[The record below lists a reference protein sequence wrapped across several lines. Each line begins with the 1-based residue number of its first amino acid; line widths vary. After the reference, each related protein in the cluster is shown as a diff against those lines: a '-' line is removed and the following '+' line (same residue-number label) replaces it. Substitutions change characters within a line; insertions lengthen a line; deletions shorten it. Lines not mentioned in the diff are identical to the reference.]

1 MFEPYRV
8 AFIGHRYIEHFQ
20 EVEVRLVD
28 VLNMLADQ
36 HPYLDFYIGNYGEYD
51 ILATSAVR
59 RLIERCGKENYTL
72 NLVLPYAKANMD
84 FLAKQYDNIILP
96 PTLYG
101 VHPKAAITVRNRW
114 MVENSNLLVAHVIRE
129 KGGAATCLHIAEKLE
144 KPVVRI

>member
-1 MFEPYRV
+1 MFEPCHV
-8 AFIGHRYIEHFQ
+8 TFIGHRYIERFR

-36 HPYLDFYIGNYGEYD
+36 HPYLDSYIGNNGEFD
-51 ILATSAVR
+51 ILATSAVCRLMER
-59 RLIERCGKENYTL
+59 RGKENYTL
-72 NLVLPYAKANMD
+72 NLVLPYVKANMD

-101 VHPKAAITVRNRW
+101 VHPKAVITVRNRW
-114 MVENSNLLVAHVIRE
+114 MLENSNLLVAHVIRE
-129 KGGAATCLHIAEKLE
+129 KGGAATCLHMAEKLE